1 MGKKPNSRKIYQ
13 IIMAIIA
20 ITMIISMIVMAI
32 RY

>member
-20 ITMIISMIVMAI
+20 VMMILSMIVMAMH
-32 RY
+32 Y